1 MLHKTITYLIALIW
15 FTNGLICKVIG
26 LVPRHQAIV
35 AQILGAEHAYLF
47 TKLIGVSEVLM
58 SFWIVTRWQRKMNV
72 IVQCV
77 IIALM
82 NTLEFILVPDL
93 LLWGKW
99 NSFFALILIGSI
111 LLNERYYQKQ
121 VA

>member
-15 FTNGLICKVIG
+15 FTNGLICKLLG

-35 AQILGAEHAYLF
+35 AQILGVEHAFLF
-47 TKLIGVSEVLM
+47 TKMIGVSEVLM
-58 SFWIVTRWQRKMNV
+58 SFWIVSKWCRKLNA

-77 IIALM
+77 IIAVM

-99 NSFFALILIGSI
+99 NSLFALLLIGFI
-111 LLNERYYQKQ
+111 VWNERYYKQ
-121 VA
+121 LES

>member
-26 LVPRHQAIV
+26 LVSRHQTIV
-35 AQILGAEHAYLF
+35 SQILGVEHAYLF

-58 SFWIVTRWQRKMNV
+58 SFWIVSKWYRKLNA

-77 IIALM
+77 IIAVM

-99 NSFFALILIGSI
+99 NSFFALLLIGFI
-111 LLNERYYQKQ
+111 VWNERYYQQ
-121 VA
+121 LES

>member
-35 AQILGAEHAYLF
+35 AQILGAEQAYLF

-58 SFWIVTRWQRKMNV
+58 SFWIVTSWHRKMNV

-77 IIALM
+77 IIATM
-82 NTLEFILVPDL
+82 NILEFLLVPDL

-99 NSFFALILIGSI
+99 NSLFALLLIGFI
-111 LLNERYYQKQ
+111 VWNGRHYQQ
-121 VA
+121 LES

>member
-15 FTNGLICKVIG
+15 FTNGFICKVIG

-58 SFWIVTRWQRKMNV
+58 SFWIVSKCYRKLNA

-77 IIALM
+77 IIAVM
-82 NTLEFILVPDL
+82 NTLEFTLVPDL

-99 NSFFALILIGSI
+99 NSFFALLLIGFI
-111 LLNERYYQKQ
+111 VWNERYYQQ
-121 VA
+121 LES

>member
-35 AQILGAEHAYLF
+35 AQILGAEQAYLF

>member
-15 FTNGLICKVIG
+15 CANGLICKVLG

-58 SFWIVTRWQRKMNV
+58 SVWIVSKWYRKLNAV
-72 IVQCV
+72 VQCF
-77 IIALM
+77 IIATM
-82 NTLEFILVPDL
+82 NILEFLLVPDL

-99 NSFFALILIGSI
+99 NSFFALLLIGFI
-111 LLNERYYQKQ
+111 VWNERHYQQ
-121 VA
+121 LES

>member
-15 FTNGLICKVIG
+15 FTNGLICKVLG

-35 AQILGAEHAYLF
+35 AQILGGEHAYLF

-58 SFWIVTRWQRKMNV
+58 SFWIVSKWCRKLNA

-77 IIALM
+77 IIAVM
-82 NTLEFILVPDL
+82 NTLEFTLVPDL

-99 NSFFALILIGSI
+99 NSFFALLLIGFI
-111 LLNERYYQKQ
+111 VWNERYYQQ
-121 VA
+121 LES

>member
-15 FTNGLICKVIG
+15 FTNGLICKLLG

-35 AQILGAEHAYLF
+35 AQILGVEHAYLF

-58 SFWIVTRWQRKMNV
+58 SFWVITRWQRKMNV

-77 IIALM
+77 IIATM
-82 NTLEFILVPDL
+82 NILEFLLVPNL

-99 NSFFALILIGSI
+99 NSLFALLLIGFI
-111 LLNERYYQKQ
+111 VWNERYYKQ
-121 VA
+121 LES

>member
-1 MLHKTITYLIALIW
+1 MLNKTITYLIALIW
-15 FTNGLICKVIG
+15 FTNGLICKVLG

-35 AQILGAEHAYLF
+35 AQILGGEHAYLF

-58 SFWIVTRWQRKMNV
+58 SFWIVSKWNRKLNA

-77 IIALM
+77 IIATM
-82 NTLEFILVPDL
+82 NILEFLLVPDL

-99 NSFFALILIGSI
+99 NSLFALLLIGFI
-111 LLNERYYQKQ
+111 VWNERHYQQ
-121 VA
+121 LES

>member
-58 SFWIVTRWQRKMNV
+58 SFWIVSKWYRNLNCSMCYHCCNEYTRIYPR
-72 IVQCV
+72 
-77 IIALM
+77 
-82 NTLEFILVPDL
+82 
-93 LLWGKW
+93 
-99 NSFFALILIGSI
+99 S
-111 LLNERYYQKQ
+111 
-121 VA
+121 

>member
-15 FTNGLICKVIG
+15 FTNGLICKVLG

-58 SFWIVTRWQRKMNV
+58 SFWIVSKWCRKLNA
-72 IVQCV
+72 IVQCF
-77 IIALM
+77 IIAVM
-82 NTLEFILVPDL
+82 NTLEFTLVPDL

-99 NSFFALILIGSI
+99 NSFFALLLIGFI
-111 LLNERYYQKQ
+111 VWNERYYQQ
-121 VA
+121 LES

>member
-1 MLHKTITYLIALIW
+1 MLHKTITYLIVLIW
-15 FTNGLICKVIG
+15 FTNGLICKLLG

-35 AQILGAEHAYLF
+35 AQILGVEHAYLF

-58 SFWIVTRWQRKMNV
+58 SFWIVTRWKRKMNV

-77 IIALM
+77 IIATM
-82 NTLEFILVPDL
+82 NILEFLLVPNL

-99 NSFFALILIGSI
+99 NSLFALLLIGFI
-111 LLNERYYQKQ
+111 VWNERYYQQ
-121 VA
+121 LES

>member
-15 FTNGLICKVIG
+15 FTNGLICKVLG

-35 AQILGAEHAYLF
+35 AQILGVEHAYLF

-58 SFWIVTRWQRKMNV
+58 SFWIVTRWNRKMNV

-77 IIALM
+77 IIATM
-82 NTLEFILVPDL
+82 NILEFLLVPDL

-99 NSFFALILIGSI
+99 NSLFALLLIGFI
-111 LLNERYYQKQ
+111 VWNERYYQQ
-121 VA
+121 LES